1 MAVPMSADKGSTI
14 APAVSVVMPSMNQA
28 IFLAEAVRSVLT
40 QEGPATELVVMDGG
54 SDDGSQ
60 ALLADLANEFPGRL
74 RWASGPDGGPAEA
87 VNEAV
92 RRTRAPLVGWLNSD
106 DLYTPGAIARAAA
119 HLAAYPDH
127 VMVYGHGDHVNGEG
141 AFIERYPSRLPT
153 ASLSEWVDG
162 CHICQPTAF
171 FRRAAFDAVGG
182 LDSGFRASFDYEL
195 WLRLFKAYPKG
206 VGFINEVQAC
216 SRLHA
221 GSITTRFRERVAF
234 EGMEVIRR
242 HLGPAPA
249 HWLLT
254 HVDEL
259 CAIHPFLPGGLSLRA
274 RCEALA
280 TRAAPYLDAE
290 GLGFLYRRLAT
301 DPRLALAT
309 ETVHVGVH
317 ADGWAGPSLDI
328 RVQQGQ
334 VPVREIRL
342 GCRQQTPGGG
352 RRLAIGIATP
362 EGVVDELRVDGNGA
376 FELALPVTDRRPGA
390 RSVLRVYTE
399 GGFVPALVEPCS
411 ADRRELAFRVES
423 CHATG

>member
-1 MAVPMSADKGSTI
+1 MSADKGSAT
-14 APAVSVVMPSMNQA
+14 APAVSVVMPSMNQV
-28 IFLAEAVRSVLT
+28 IFLADAVRSVLT

-60 ALLADLANEFPGRL
+60 ALLADLAKEFPGRL
-74 RWASGPDGGPAEA
+74 RWASGPDNGPAEA

-106 DLYTPGAIARAAA
+106 DLYTPGAVARAAA
-119 HLAAYPDH
+119 HLASHPDH
-127 VMVYGHGDHVNGEG
+127 VMVYGHGDHVDGEG
-141 AFIERYPSRLPT
+141 AFIERYPSRTPT
-153 ASLSEWVDG
+153 AYLSEWVDG

-234 EGMEVIRR
+234 EGMEVVRR

-274 RCEALA
+274 RCEVLA
-280 TRAAPYLDAE
+280 ARAAPYLDSE
-290 GLGFLYRRLAT
+290 GIGFLHRRLAT

-328 RVQQGQ
+328 RVQQGPA
-334 VPVREIRL
+334 PVREIRL

-352 RRLAIGIATP
+352 RRLTIGIVTP
-362 EGVVDELRVDGNGA
+362 DGKADELRVDGNGA
-376 FELALPVTDRRPGA
+376 FELVLPVADRRPGA

-399 GGFVPALVEPCS
+399 GGFVPALVEPS

-423 CHATG
+423 CRVMG